1 MKMRWG
7 KLAALAG
14 FLGLV
19 SAEAGGSAYFYR
31 RTMMRYN
38 AKTER
43 TIKMAGVD
51 WEQYFPQMKQ
61 CREWMM
67 KQPHKDVWIRSQ
79 DGLKL
84 HGTYFQGINSSESEN
99 DSEYLAHAKAVICF
113 HGYTSQGLADYGS
126 ISNYYL
132 KRGYNVLLVDQ
143 RAHGQSE
150 GKYIGFGCMDR
161 FDAQRWIEWMIQENG
176 EKVQILLHGNS
187 MGGATVLMTSG
198 LELPD
203 QVKGI
208 IADCA
213 FTSPKEVFTHVLHS
227 MYHLP
232 AFPMIQIAD
241 VINRKQAG
249 YGLDECNAAREVR
262 KAKVPVLLIHGD
274 ADTFV
279 PCRMCEEIYE
289 NCASPK
295 KKLIVRGSGHCE
307 SYYKDREAYESA
319 MDSFIGGV
327 IK

>member
-1 MKMRWG
+1 MKMRLG

-14 FLGLV
+14 LLGLV

-43 TIKMAGVD
+43 TIKMAGVN
-51 WEQYFPQMKQ
+51 WEQYFPRMKQ

-67 KQPHKDVWIRSQ
+67 KQPHKEVWIRSH
-79 DGLKL
+79 DGLRL
-84 HGTYFQGINSSESEN
+84 HGTYFQGLSEPKTETAS
-99 DSEYLAHAKAVICF
+99 DDATTTKAVICF

-132 KRGYNVLLVDQ
+132 KRGYRVLLVDQ

-150 GKYIGFGCMDR
+150 GNYIGFGCMDR

-176 EKVQILLHGNS
+176 ENVQILLHGNS
-187 MGGATVLMTSG
+187 MGGSTVLMASG
-198 LELPD
+198 LELPE

-208 IADCA
+208 ISDCA

-241 VINRKQAG
+241 IVNKKQAG
-249 YGLDECNAAREVR
+249 YGLDECNAAREVQ
-262 KAKVPVLLIHGD
+262 KAKVPILFIHGD

-279 PCRMCEEIYE
+279 PCEMCEEIYK
-289 NCASPK
+289 NCASLK
-295 KKLIVRGSGHCE
+295 TKLIVRGAGHCE
-307 SYYKDREAYESA
+307 SYYKDREAYEKA
-319 MDSFIGGV
+319 MDSFTGGI